1 MLRCF
6 SARFMCN
13 WITSPGLAL
22 PASCRAFESACTP
35 NTFALRGKS
44 TVLLEYTCIPRKGMP
59 FKQCVCACHVPP
71 CKPALGFQSAALSAD
86 RATASPRVN
95 QPSITVGRC
104 PVGSCDMLGVPMAAL
119 RLPAVVGSV
128 FVSVVLLVA
137 SSSSMHASIMHTQA
151 PGSVKF
157 RRKVSGNANA
167 V

>member
-1 MLRCF
+1 MRLRMSC
-6 SARFMCN
+6 APLQ
-13 WITSPGLAL
+13 TGLGL
-22 PASCRAFESACTP
+22 S
-35 NTFALRGKS
+35 
-44 TVLLEYTCIPRKGMP
+44 
-59 FKQCVCACHVPP
+59 FKVR
-71 CKPALGFQSAALSAD
+71 LSAD

-104 PVGSCDMLGVPMAAL
+104 PVGSCDMLGVPMATL

-167 V
+167 VNRHKYTYHTTTTAVQPLPPTPHRLCRTLRNPLHSPL